1 MATAAH
7 HSPVA
12 SPTDVS
18 SASPGASPSTAPSS
32 APSPQASPVPVV
44 SAYGVLI
51 TMGNSDTYTISLIGV
66 DGKVAASAVASRPAQ
81 ITCGGLAG
89 AVLPLP
95 LSTSDTRAYFLD
107 AQGNVNFLAPNG
119 ETGHATRVPSGGQTR
134 SMFAVSPDD
143 RRIAV
148 VEDTFTASGA
158 TTVLYVEDLNG
169 ATNHVQIFSETG
181 GSSLW
186 PLGWHGAT
194 NLVLAKVPSCTQGGG
209 PFSYGPQEL
218 HVVDPATAVR
228 RVTIGGPDCIIAS
241 APTPAGALC
250 ESAAIDFKVYD
261 WGGQLI
267 KQEPSGLTT
276 QVPVYLSPNGQHVAV
291 TDGTTTHLQYE
302 QGSLAMSVCGW
313 IDDTHILDGGDTQHQ
328 PRVGTIGSGSIV
340 PVAAQGVCAGRIPGG
355 L

>member
-1 MATAAH
+1 MD
-7 HSPVA
+7 S
-12 SPTDVS
+12 
-18 SASPGASPSTAPSS
+18 
-32 APSPQASPVPVV
+32 
-44 SAYGVLI
+44 
-51 TMGNSDTYTISLIGV
+51 
-66 DGKVAASAVASRPAQ
+66 
-81 ITCGGLAG
+81 
-89 AVLPLP
+89 
-95 LSTSDTRAYFLD
+95 
-107 AQGNVNFLAPNG
+107 QGYVYFLAPNG
-119 ETGHATRVPSGGQTR
+119 QTGLATRVPSGGQIR

-148 VEDTFTASGA
+148 VEDTYSASGA

-169 ATNHVQIFSETG
+169 GTNHVQIFNEIG

-186 PLGWHGAT
+186 PLGWHGAG
-194 NLVLAKVPSCTQGGG
+194 NLILAKVPSCTQGGG

-218 HVVDPATAVR
+218 HVVDPTNAR
-228 RVTIGGPDCIIAS
+228 RLVTIGGPDCIIAS

-261 WGGQLI
+261 WSGNLI

-276 QVPVYLSPNGQHVAV
+276 QAPVYLSPNGQHVAV

-302 QGSLAMSVCGW
+302 SGTIAMALCGW
-313 IDDTHILDGGDTQHQ
+313 IDDTHILDGGESQHQ
-328 PRVGTIGSGSIV
+328 PRVGTIGGGSIV